1 VTVATPAPRPVLR
14 RALDSGLNPAAAA
27 TIGVVD
33 LMRRRAGTLRQSSAR
48 RGVSAETEER
58 VRTLLTTSATPLTV
72 ADIAEAI
79 GISLSGA
86 RFALHELTGLA
97 RTHEGRRVAYTL
109 DGPPVGSSH
118 SGRAPA
124 VTIRQETPGNTRGD
138 SDVTASRR
146 ARSGLTVGDFLDAAG
161 PRRRRSAVDSRP
173 PADPRTGPVGAGVA
187 AATTGA
193 TAAATAA
200 STDRGARVGGVPGRV
215 APLVEAALRERGA
228 PTNVYDL
235 ATMTGLSVPGVRKG
249 LRRLDGLIESREGR
263 TLLYQL
269 PWTGGNPDAVEATT
283 EEAAVEVP
291 RTATQTVSALLN
303 SAGQPLSARE
313 LVAAT
318 GLSLSSV
325 RRALARLGNV
335 SPRQAAVAPETT
347 VAPVAPVAPAAR
359 VDTAAARRT
368 SRSSAPSTRRRST
381 PLRASTPGAADDAAI
396 VDPELLPAAEPA
408 PLPGTRRPPGKRA
421 GLPAATDPGHPKK
434 RKSATAAK
442 ATTAAPAA
450 APGPESSAH
459 RKRSTRPATAA
470 ARPPKRSRSAAA
482 GKAQPAKAAAGSSE
496 KRPAARGGQTTATA
510 AARPAPTAP
519 RTRAAAGRRSH

>member
-33 LMRRRAGTLRQSSAR
+33 LMRRRAATLRQSSAR

-138 SDVTASRR
+138 S
-146 ARSGLTVGDFLDAAG
+146 DFLDAAG

-519 RTRAAAGRRSH
+519 TAPTAPRTRAAAGRRSH